1 MARYIDAE
9 HLMQKLSRMID
20 YCEKNKDK
28 RINPLNTLFQVGDA
42 IMDCPT
48 CDVVPRSEVEHWK
61 EEANH
66 YQNLWCQT
74 YNELAEAKQEVA
86 RMVFEELETSL
97 FYKFIYGETH
107 LVIRE
112 ADYNHYKKKYVGEV
126 TKDA

>member
-1 MARYIDAE
+1 MKRYIDAD
-9 HLMQKLSRMID
+9 KLLTDANIH
-20 YCEKNKDK
+20 
-28 RINPLNTLFQVGDA
+28 TLPASCYGAWGRTVVFTDDIENA
-42 IMDCPT
+42 PT

-97 FYKFIYGETH
+97 FYKFINGETH
-107 LVIRE
+107 FAIRE